1 MPAETWSLKVFIS
14 YSRTDMAFADELV
27 AALAYDGRFEVTI
40 DRSSIIE
47 GEDWRARLSALIVDA
62 DTIVFIL
69 SPTSAQSN
77 ICAWEVEEAYRLS
90 KRILPVLAEPI
101 GTIPVPKRLAAL
113 NYVRF
118 DPLDDRR
125 PRSFMAGINALV
137 RALNTDVEWLRE
149 HTRYL
154 TLARSWDEAG
164 RRDNRLLSGT
174 DINAAKEWVGR
185 RPKGAPELT
194 ELHLDFIRASEEAE
208 AARASAERKQL
219 AEIEEAQ
226 ASRAEALARAEQAT
240 ADKLDASRRV
250 VRRTV
255 AGFIAAL
262 LLATLAGG
270 LWLYA
275 RNQQRQAE
283 ANASEAERQSML
295 ARKETERADKFINLV
310 SSNPAGLRVM
320 GKTCLEA
327 IAVTS
332 TLATTSDEGER
343 KRSRERFW
351 ELYYGPMY
359 IVEIHQAKK
368 SGIGHSKIEE
378 AMVMIGRRLQVAEE
392 SGEPLPHS
400 SLCPLANAVRDECIA
415 YLNVTAPRACP

>member
-1 MPAETWSLKVFIS
+1 
-14 YSRTDMAFADELV
+14 MAFADELV
-27 AALAYDGRFEVTI
+27 AGLAYDGRFQVTI

-47 GEDWRARLSALIVDA
+47 GEDWRARLSALIAGA

-69 SPTSAQSN
+69 SPTSAQSD

-125 PRSFMAGINALV
+125 PRSFMAGLSALV
-137 RALNTDVEWLRE
+137 RALNTNVEWLHE

-154 TLARSWDEAG
+154 TLAESWDEAG

-174 DINAAKEWVGR
+174 DIAAAKDWVGR
-185 RPKGAPELT
+185 RPKDAPELT

-208 AARASAERKQL
+208 AAKASAERKRL

-226 ASRAEALARAEQAT
+226 ASRAAALARAEQAT
-240 ADKLDASRRV
+240 ADKLEASRRV

-255 AGFIAAL
+255 GGIIASL
-262 LLATLAGG
+262 LLAALAGG

-275 RNQQRQAE
+275 RSQQRRAE
-283 ANASEAERQSML
+283 TNAAE

-320 GKTCLEA
+320 KKTCLES
-327 IAVTS
+327 IEITS
-332 TLATTSDEGER
+332 KLATTSDKGEH
-343 KRSRERFW
+343 KRSSDRFW

-359 IVEIHQAKK
+359 IIELHQAKN
-368 SGIGHSKIEE
+368 SAHGHSKIEA
-378 AMVMIGRRLQVAEE
+378 AMVMFGNRLQAAEE
-392 SGEPLPHS
+392 PGEPLPHT
-400 SLCPLANAVRDECIA
+400 SLCPFANAVRDECGA
-415 YLNVTAPRACP
+415 YLNVAAPRACP